1 MQPVIVAGPDT
12 ETGPATGSVRRP
24 GRPRSEQVEQAI
36 IEATLDLFAEKGFE
50 GVCVELVAARAG
62 VGKATIYRRW
72 PNKEELLLAALGS
85 LKSPLPEP
93 EGVSVRDDLLAM
105 VEVMCADKADPRKAR
120 RYALLLG
127 EGEKYPRLMARY
139 RETVV
144 EPRRDVIRSVIRHGI
159 ETGELRADTDL
170 EVAVLALS
178 GAVMAREKSADGTFN
193 GDFAARVVDGLL
205 LGLSPRT
212 PRLAAGAWISRRTPA
227 VVSDSRRRADRA
239 PARVRAGP
247 RRTGASRRRVMDKLG
262 VSRRQELG
270 PLLQ

>member
-1 MQPVIVAGPDT
+1 MQPVTVVSESDPGT
-12 ETGPATGSVRRP
+12 ETRSTTGSPGSGRRP
-24 GRPRSEQVEQAI
+24 GRPRSEQAEQAI
-36 IEATLDLFAEKGFE
+36 IEATLDLFAEQGFE

-93 EGVSVRDDLLAM
+93 KGVSVRDDLLAM

-139 RETVV
+139 KETVV
-144 EPRRDVIRSVIRHGI
+144 EPRREAMRAVIRRGI
-159 ETGELRADTDL
+159 ETGELRSDTDV
-170 EVAVLALS
+170 EVAVLALT
-178 GAVMAREKSADGTFN
+178 GAVIAQEKSVDSTFD

-212 PRLAAGAWISRRTPA
+212 PR
-227 VVSDSRRRADRA
+227 
-239 PARVRAGP
+239 
-247 RRTGASRRRVMDKLG
+247 
-262 VSRRQELG
+262 
-270 PLLQ
+270 